1 MSRCRWNISPLTV
14 RRTLNSV
21 QAAGLVVERI
31 EFEPDG
37 RLIITPARPIEHRP
51 VDVVERQ
58 HIASQVGGG

>member
-1 MSRCRWNISPLTV
+1 MSRGRWKISPFTV
-14 RRTLNSV
+14 RRTLHSV

-37 RLIITPARPIEHRP
+37 RLRPIGNQP
-51 VDVVERQ
+51 DDVVERQ